1 MNLKIAARNFA
12 LTDMIQEYANKKL
25 QKLERFSHHIIN
37 GELVME
43 KDKAL
48 SMVELNLS
56 VKHSLIT
63 SKVKTPDIYEGIND
77 VFRKVERQL
86 KKYEEKFRG
95 RKRVMQ
101 KSKRL

>member
-12 LTDMIQEYANKKL
+12 LTDMLEEYANKKL
-25 QKLERFSHHIIN
+25 RKLERFSHHIIK

-43 KDKAL
+43 KDKSL
-48 SMVELNLS
+48 SIVELNLA
-56 VKHSLIT
+56 VKHSMII
-63 SKVKTPDIYEGIND
+63 SKVKTQDIYDGISD

-86 KKYEEKFRG
+86 KKYEQKFRE
-95 RKRVMQ
+95 RKRTMM